1 MLRGERVTLR
11 ALEREDL
18 ESCHRWFNDEEVTK
32 YLLRNDPLP
41 MVEEEKWF
49 EEMVADKS
57 RLVFAIEDE
66 GGQHIGNVGFHDIDF
81 RNGKA
86 TIGIVIGEK
95 DRWDKGYGSEAI
107 RVLLRYA
114 FKELRLYRVGSSAF
128 AENLRSIRCQEK
140 CGFVREGVRRGA
152 IFRSG
157 EHQDVI
163 LFGILRDEF
172 RERGERNGIL

>member
-18 ESCHRWFNDEEVTK
+18 ERCHRWFNDEEVTK

-49 EEMVADKS
+49 EEMVADKP
-57 RLVFAIEDE
+57 RLNLAIEDE
-66 GGQHIGNVGFHDIDF
+66 EGNHIGNIGFHSIDF
-81 RNGKA
+81 RNGTA
-86 TIGIVIGEK
+86 EIGIVIGEK
-95 DRWDKGYGSEAI
+95 DRWGKGYGPEAV
-107 RVLLRYA
+107 RLLLKYA
-114 FKELRLYRVGSSAF
+114 FEELRLYRVGSAAF
-128 AENLRSIRCQEK
+128 VENLRSIRCQEK
-140 CGFVREGVRRGA
+140 CGFVKEGVRRGA

-172 RERGERNGIL
+172 RREN